1 MKIGITLG
9 LLLTLVALSIP
20 IGALLTLLAMLLTW
34 MFSSFPL
41 QNAMGD
47 IVWSASTDFVLI
59 AVPIFI
65 LMGELMLRSG
75 IAGGMFNALS
85 KMLAVLPGGLMHA
98 NIGASALFAAT
109 SGSSVATAATIGT
122 VATPHLRSG
131 GYNKSLFLGSIAAGG
146 TLGILI
152 PPSINMIV
160 YGVLAEVSIRSLYI
174 AAVIPGILLA
184 FLFSALVIII
194 CLVRPDMGGQEKA
207 GTLKEIFASLPSLF
221 APLILFMTVVGS
233 IYAGFATASEA
244 AALGL
249 IATLIIAGF
258 RRQLNWSMIF
268 VSCESAMRTTAMVM
282 LIIVSAFFLNFV
294 LSSTGLTA
302 TISKSIAGLDFPPLG
317 TLLII
322 IAIYLVL
329 GCFMETLTLM
339 VATTPI
345 VVPVIVAIGYDPIW
359 FGVLFMVL
367 IEAALITPPI
377 GMNLFVVQTIYP
389 SATSWD
395 VAKGAAPFLLAMLL
409 MMALLIAF
417 PSLALGLL

>member
-1 MKIGITLG
+1 
-9 LLLTLVALSIP
+9 
-20 IGALLTLLAMLLTW
+20 
-34 MFSSFPL
+34 
-41 QNAMGD
+41 MGD

-75 IAGGMFNALS
+75 IAGGMFSALS
-85 KMLAVLPGGLMHA
+85 KMLSTLPGGLMHA
-98 NIGASALFAAT
+98 NIGASARFAAT

-122 VATPHLRSG
+122 VSTPHLKSG
-131 GYNKSLFLGSIAAGG
+131 GYNKPLYLGSIAAGG

-174 AAVIPGILLA
+174 AALIPGLVLA
-184 FLFSALVIII
+184 ALFIGVVLVICIA
-194 CLVRPDMGGQEKA
+194 RPEMGGKEKRATLREVFA
-207 GTLKEIFASLPSLF
+207 GLPALLS
-221 APLILFMTVVGS
+221 PLILFLTVVGS
-233 IYAGFATASEA
+233 IYAGLATATEA

-249 IATLIIAGF
+249 IATLILAAL
-258 RRQLNWSMIF
+258 RKELNWSVIKA
-268 VSCESAMRTTAMVM
+268 SCESAMRTTAMVM

-302 TISKSIAGLDFPPLG
+302 TISNTIAGLDLPPVV

-345 VVPVIVAIGYDPIW
+345 VVRVIVAIGYDPIW

-395 VAKGAAPFLLAMLL
+395 VAKGAFPFLLAMFL
-409 MMALLIAF
+409 MIALLIAF
-417 PSLALGLL
+417 PGLALALL